1 MIGKGSQS
9 GVRYRICNL
18 PVSANTFLRKLPSIP
33 EDKGEYKRGV
43 EARPF
48 ASDKIFDNVQIALTT
63 SFFFRGKWSLLLFH
77 GQSSHKQAKIIDRLH
92 VSSNISKTYQEIAS
106 CCTSVERAIKYD
118 HFRI

>member
-1 MIGKGSQS
+1 M
-9 GVRYRICNL
+9 RYRICNL

-33 EDKGEYKRGV
+33 EDQGEYKRGV

-77 GQSSHKQAKIIDRLH
+77 GQSSHKQAKIINHLH
-92 VSSNISKTYQEIAS
+92 VSSDISEMYWGNIFYYAS
-106 CCTSVERAIKYD
+106 SERGMINKNW
-118 HFRI
+118 RI